1 MSGFEERDAPPEDQ
15 LNNCIR
21 CGMCLPT
28 CPTYVLTGKER
39 SSPRGRIALI
49 RAVAEGNMPI
59 ESTVFEQEMG
69 DCLGCLGCVTAC
81 PAGVQYG
88 QLLEAARDQLW
99 RRWPWWKR
107 AAASLVL
114 AVFDRPRLLQWST
127 RALFV
132 YQKSG
137 LATVVGRLL
146 PGKLREFHRMLPLA
160 RWNGSRQLVPARTP
174 GTRGRV
180 GVLLGCVM
188 DVVFVKENVATVEVL
203 RRQGFQVEAPPEQPC
218 CGALHA
224 HSGRLDWARAQA
236 RRMIETFEKHPV
248 DWIIVNSA
256 GCGSLMKHY
265 GHLLEDDPAWHDRAT
280 AFSTRVRDV
289 QEFLAEI
296 ELNPPVPA
304 APQPL
309 TYHDACHLAHG
320 QAVRQAP
327 RKLLRQLA
335 GAGYRELAEA
345 DLCCGSAGTYNVTH
359 FETASQLLDR
369 KLDAIE
375 ASGALRVGVANPGC
389 LLQIRY
395 GLARRGLKIEAE
407 HPVVLL
413 DEAWQKS
420 ERGNRTD

>member
-1 MSGFEERDAPPEDQ
+1 LSGFEDKDSPPQEE

-39 SSPRGRIALI
+39 SSPRGRISLI
-49 RAVAEGNMPI
+49 RAVAEGDVDVD
-59 ESTVFEQEMG
+59 SKVFQEEMS

-88 QLLEAARDQLW
+88 ELLEAARDQLW

-107 AAASLVL
+107 ALGTLVL
-114 AVFDRPRLLQWST
+114 SVFDRPWLLLLGT

-132 YQKSG
+132 FQKSG
-137 LATVVGRLL
+137 LSAFTARLL
-146 PGKLREFHRMLPLA
+146 TGKLREFHRMLPIA
-160 RWNGSRQLVPARTP
+160 SWNGSRQVIPGRTP
-174 GTRGRV
+174 GGRGRV

-188 DVVFVKENVATVEVL
+188 DVAFVKENVATVNVL

-236 RRMIETFEKHPV
+236 KRLIATFEQHPV
-248 DWIIVNSA
+248 DWIVVNSA

-265 GHLLEDDPAWHDRAT
+265 GHLLEGEPEWADRAA
-280 AFSTRVRDV
+280 AFSARVRDV

-296 ELNPPVPA
+296 ELRPPLPQVV
-304 APQPL
+304 QPL

-320 QAVRQAP
+320 QAIRQAP
-327 RKLLRQLA
+327 RQLLKQLA
-335 GAGYRELAEA
+335 GPGYRELAEA

-375 ASGALRVGVANPGC
+375 ASGAKRVGVANPGC

-395 GLARRGLKIEAE
+395 GLARRGSKIAAE

-413 DEAWQKS
+413 DEAWELGES
-420 ERGNRTD
+420 